1 MLELIVGHDGHY
13 DFYSVQEALD
23 QIPYGTKALIHVK
36 KGLYQE
42 KLFCDKEDI
51 TLLGEGPEKS
61 VITFNEGANE
71 LLPEGRKRGTFRSY
85 TAFFSGKRLHLANL
99 GIKNEAGDGRVA
111 GQAVALYLDARQSL
125 LENVQLRAHQ
135 DTLFLA
141 PLPEKEREV
150 NGFLGP
156 RVFSARIPNEVRV
169 KDSVIFGD
177 VDFIF
182 GGADALFESCKLY
195 SLDRKEKINGYVAA
209 PSGKAEEKGFVF
221 FQCEFCNS
229 GCADESVYLMR
240 PWRPQGKATFL
251 SCTYGRHINRF
262 GASLWPGREKELS
275 FGFAEFNPHSPFPLV
290 REPPAKTLEEK
301 TAISLLASFSS
312 TSMDGFFLPN
322 HVAKLGNV
330 SLCES

>member
-150 NGFLGP
+150 NGFL
-156 RVFSARIPNEVRV
+156 
-169 KDSVIFGD
+169 
-177 VDFIF
+177 
-182 GGADALFESCKLY
+182 
-195 SLDRKEKINGYVAA
+195 
-209 PSGKAEEKGFVF
+209 
-221 FQCEFCNS
+221 
-229 GCADESVYLMR
+229 
-240 PWRPQGKATFL
+240 
-251 SCTYGRHINRF
+251 
-262 GASLWPGREKELS
+262 
-275 FGFAEFNPHSPFPLV
+275 
-290 REPPAKTLEEK
+290 
-301 TAISLLASFSS
+301 
-312 TSMDGFFLPN
+312 
-322 HVAKLGNV
+322 
-330 SLCES
+330 